1 MQNPTTGNAFLNNGY
16 VPSSHK

>member
-1 MQNPTTGNAFLNNGY
+1 MQNPTTGNTFLNNGY